1 MTAIPS
7 NDFIDQLT
15 LTEKASLVSGKDF
28 WFTAGVERLNLEK
41 IMMTDGPSG
50 LRKQASSADALG
62 LNQSVKAVT
71 FPASALTASSF
82 DRSALTHL
90 GKHLGNAAKAEGVS
104 ILLGPGI
111 NIKRSPLAGRNFE
124 YFSEDP
130 LVAGELGAAYV
141 TGVQSQAVGVSVKHF
156 AANNRENQRFTSSS
170 NMSERAL
177 REIYLAAFERI
188 VTKAHPATIMCSY
201 NAING
206 TLNSQNFRLLTT
218 ILRDEWGFDGVVM
231 SDWGAVADHIA
242 ALRAGLDLEMPGKGP
257 QSTAEIVEA
266 VQHGDLAEATLNIA
280 VKRVL
285 KMIHEWH
292 VDSTPHAYDQEKQH
306 QFARRLAANSFILL
320 KNDHQALPLGNL
332 QDVTILGELAEKP
345 RYQGGGSSHVN
356 AFRVT
361 TPLSVAQAAGNTT
374 YQAAYQVNATQSEP
388 NQLAQAVAAAKKAP
402 AVVIFAGVPE
412 ALESEGFDKTTM
424 ALPENQ
430 NTLISQVAAVNNRT
444 VVVLQNGSA
453 IEMPWAD
460 DVAAILETYL
470 AGEAVG
476 EATWDVL
483 TGAVNPS
490 GKLAESFPFKLADNP
505 TYGTFNAS
513 PLTEDYH
520 EDIFVGYRYYD
531 LKQWAVRYPFGFG
544 LSYTHFNYH
553 DLTVTV
559 QDQQVTLRYQLT
571 NDGPVDG
578 QEISQIYVA
587 NHASHIEVPRRE
599 LRDFVK
605 TALRSGETKT
615 ITRILTRRDFSWYNA
630 RTASWQM
637 DDGNYT
643 ISVGQ
648 SSRQLNLSQDIS
660 LTWNPKHLAPITAN
674 TYIGDIMARPDLRP
688 ALEQT
693 KMATS
698 LDQLA
703 NDDTN
708 SELMKNMP
716 LRAAI
721 MVGIDASQLTEF
733 LRLANQIQ

>member
-1 MTAIPS
+1 
-7 NDFIDQLT
+7 
-15 LTEKASLVSGKDF
+15 
-28 WFTAGVERLNLEK
+28 
-41 IMMTDGPSG
+41 
-50 LRKQASSADALG
+50 
-62 LNQSVKAVT
+62 
-71 FPASALTASSF
+71 
-82 DRSALTHL
+82 
-90 GKHLGNAAKAEGVS
+90 
-104 ILLGPGI
+104 
-111 NIKRSPLAGRNFE
+111 
-124 YFSEDP
+124 
-130 LVAGELGAAYV
+130 
-141 TGVQSQAVGVSVKHF
+141 
-156 AANNRENQRFTSSS
+156 
-170 NMSERAL
+170 
-177 REIYLAAFERI
+177 
-188 VTKAHPATIMCSY
+188 
-201 NAING
+201 
-206 TLNSQNFRLLTT
+206 
-218 ILRDEWGFDGVVM
+218 
-231 SDWGAVADHIA
+231 
-242 ALRAGLDLEMPGKGP
+242 
-257 QSTAEIVEA
+257 
-266 VQHGDLAEATLNIA
+266 
-280 VKRVL
+280 
-285 KMIHEWH
+285 
-292 VDSTPHAYDQEKQH
+292 
-306 QFARRLAANSFILL
+306 L
-320 KNDHQALPLGNL
+320 KNDHQVLPLDNL

-531 LKQWAVRYPFGFG
+531 LKQRAVRYPFGFG
-544 LSYTHFNYH
+544 LSYTHFSYH
-553 DLTVTV
+553 DLKVTV

-605 TALRSGETKT
+605 TALCSGETKT

-721 MVGIDASQLTEF
+721 MVGIDASQLKEF